1 MWMDG
6 EIKMQKSKAKSQKSK
21 VAVSAFCVLPFAI
34 CLSLALTARAE
45 TINRI
50 LATVDGDP
58 ITLYELTQYGER
70 DIRARQQGASMDRAA
85 LLDALITEKI
95 VQREVAD
102 KGVVVRDEDIERYV
116 ESIKE
121 RNKISDEQLKQ
132 ALAAQGMTPEA
143 YRTQI
148 REDLQRQQLIA
159 REIRGKVSVTPE
171 DIQRYYD
178 AHSSEYATPERLQ
191 VAHIV
196 FRLAPDAPPDRVAAI
211 TAKADEVRARLKK
224 SDDFAALAK
233 QYSED
238 ATSEQGGELGWFKK
252 GELLEPMEQA
262 AAKLK
267 IGDVSEPIRTKVG
280 LHIVKLEGR
289 EGAGRQ
295 NIEEH
300 AEQIKQQ
307 LYNVAL
313 EERFQKWMT
322 GELRQRHHV
331 EMK

>member
-1 MWMDG
+1 MRPL
-6 EIKMQKSKAKSQKSK
+6 SCVLLTAY
-21 VAVSAFCVLPFAI
+21 CVLP
-34 CLSLALTARAE
+34 TAYCPSRVAQAE
-45 TINRI
+45 TVNKI
-50 LATVDGDP
+50 LATVDGEP

-70 DIRARQQGASMDRAA
+70 DIRARQQGATDRAT
-85 LLDALITEKI
+85 LLDTLITEKI
-95 VQREVAD
+95 VQREVSD
-102 KGVVVRDEDIERYV
+102 KGVVVRDDDIDRYV

-121 RNKISDEQLKQ
+121 RNKINDEQLKQ
-132 ALAAQGMTPEA
+132 ALAAQGMTLEV
-143 YRTQI
+143 YRTQV

-178 AHSSEYATPERLQ
+178 AHSGEYATPERVQ

-196 FRLAPDAPPDRVAAI
+196 LRLEADAPADKIAAI
-211 TAKADEVRARLKK
+211 TAKAQDVRARIKK
-224 SDDFAALAK
+224 GDDFATLAK

-238 ATSEQGGELGWFKK
+238 ATGEQGGELGWFKK

-267 IGDVSEPIRTKVG
+267 VGEVSEPVRTRVG
-280 LHIVKLEGR
+280 LHIIKLEGR

-300 AEQIKQQ
+300 SEQIKQQ
-307 LYNVAL
+307 LYNAAL
-313 EERFQKWMT
+313 EERFQKWMN